1 MQNHENRHQADDAPL
16 ISASLREGG
25 SPTPS
30 LNLKMKLQLNHA
42 KNARASL
49 ARVIRRYAAGEI
61 DHTQYKGLVYGFSAL
76 LAYYRHETDQEIL
89 KRIEIL
95 EQQLESGKC

>member
-1 MQNHENRHQADDAPL
+1 MQNTENRHQADDTPL
-16 ISASLREGG
+16 VSASLGGGG

-61 DHTQYKGLVYGFSAL
+61 DHTQYKGLIYGFSAL
-76 LAYYRHETDQEIL
+76 LAYYKHETDQEIL
-89 KRIEIL
+89 KRIEDM
-95 EQQLESGKC
+95 EKQLAAAK